1 MALGEVGAATFLRRA
16 DTTTLPV
23 LIGSELSRPGADNL
37 ATAMAASMILVIAT
51 TIAVIGVEVFRPR
64 NGVLI

>member
-1 MALGEVGAATFLRRA
+1 
-16 DTTTLPV
+16 
-23 LIGSELSRPGADNL
+23 
-37 ATAMAASMILVIAT
+37 MAASMILVIAT